1 LQECIVQ
8 LIYGAV
14 AVYVRKIAALHTELS
29 QACGTSDDVIGA
41 DSTDDS
47 VAVWCGTPL
56 SILSQLRSELSKF
69 APEKLAQL
77 QVLQLLHIVVVKSGL
92 TSLVHASN
100 LHHDARVKLSN
111 YVMHGATPAKLML
124 AI

>member
-1 LQECIVQ
+1 M
-8 LIYGAV
+8 
-14 AVYVRKIAALHTELS
+14 RKIAALYTELP
-29 QACGTSDDVIGA
+29 QASGTSDDVIGA
-41 DSTDDS
+41 SSADDS

-92 TSLVHASN
+92 TSLLHASN
-100 LHHDARVKLSN
+100 LHHDARVKLCN
-111 YVMHGATPAKLML
+111 YVMHGATPAKFML

>member
-1 LQECIVQ
+1 LQGCIVQ

-14 AVYVRKIAALHTELS
+14 AVYVRKIAALYTELP
-29 QACGTSDDVIGA
+29 QASGTSDDVIGA
-41 DSTDDS
+41 SSADDS

-56 SILSQLRSELSKF
+56 SILSQLRSGLSKF

-92 TSLVHASN
+92 TSLLHASN
-100 LHHDARVKLSN
+100 LHHYARVKLSN
-111 YVMHGATPAKLML
+111 YVMNGATPAKFML

>member
-1 LQECIVQ
+1 
-8 LIYGAV
+8 
-14 AVYVRKIAALHTELS
+14 VRKIAALYTELS
-29 QACGTSDDVIGA
+29 QASGTSDDVIGA
-41 DSTDDS
+41 NSTDNS

-92 TSLVHASN
+92 TSLLHASN

-111 YVMHGATPAKLML
+111 YVIHGATPAKLML